1 MVLGHRIYLQ
11 RPGFGWNR
19 ELDPAGNGEMVLGE
33 AIRNICVA
41 GAA

>member
-1 MVLGHRIYLQ
+1 MMALGDGIYLQ
-11 RPGFGWNR
+11 RPGFGESLTR
-19 ELDPAGNGEMVLGE
+19 PGSGEMVLGE